1 MPHALCA
8 KFKPMVA
15 HLVVLITARE
25 FELLPLTILPALLWF
40 LVLEGFSIFS
50 CFIANQTI
58 ELLFY
63 EPSGLSFLEEV

>member
-1 MPHALCA
+1 MPYALCA

-25 FELLPLTILPALLWF
+25 FELLPLTILLTLLWF
-40 LVLEGFSIFS
+40 LVLGGFNIFS
-50 CFIANQTI
+50 YFIANQTI

-63 EPSGLSFLEEV
+63 ERSDLSFLKEV